1 MKLSSFT
8 LKALSKNGALLWT
21 QLGRNKGFTLVELM
35 VVVAIIGILA
45 AIAVPNYQRYQARSR
60 QSEAKI
66 ALSSIYTA
74 EQGFAAEWSSYSSC
88 LKRIGVNAGASA
100 KRYYAVGFSGTG
112 VADAT
117 NCGPTGVIACNTYS
131 YSGISA
137 QATCATGDG
146 ESVFSQTAKVN
157 KAFTI
162 LATTTGTLRQETF
175 FATADGNVSVDNLT
189 DRWSIDQ
196 NKQLVNGTPGL

>member
-1 MKLSSFT
+1 MKLV
-8 LKALSKNGALLWT
+8 KNFQSRLYKNI
-21 QLGRNKGFTLVELM
+21 RGFTLVELM

-45 AIAVPNYQRYQARSR
+45 AIAVPNYQRYQARAR

-74 EQGFAAEWSSYSSC
+74 EQGFAAEWSTYSSC
-88 LKRIGVNAGASA
+88 IKRIGVQIESSA
-100 KRYYAVGFSGTG
+100 KRYYVAGFNDTS
-112 VADAT
+112 AAAT
-117 NCGPTGVIACNTYS
+117 NCGPPGTLACNAYAF
-131 YSGISA
+131 SGTA
-137 QATCATGDG
+137 VQATCASNDG
-146 ESVFSQTAKVN
+146 ETRFSQTAKVN
-157 KAFTI
+157 KAFTV
-162 LATTTGTLRQETF
+162 LATTTGTVQQEVF